1 MLLVSS
7 IPVRQENLYLIR
19 LKAKQLMGERAIQT
33 GSSSPK
39 GDCSFG
45 NTDDSY
51 VSSPAGYSL
60 NQDLFNGL
68 LVHVFP

>member
-1 MLLVSS
+1 MGELVSV
-7 IPVRQENLYLIR
+7 IG

-33 GSSSPK
+33 GSSPPK

-60 NQDLFNGL
+60 SQDLFNGL